1 MNIRLKILLLLLVA
15 FASNIFH
22 SSNTLQAQGFYTTFG
37 QNRVQYHDFIWSYYE
52 SDNFITYY
60 YQGGYDLCK
69 FTVVLAET
77 TLEEIES
84 KLEYKNNTKVEIM
97 VYHNLSDLKQ
107 TNIGLNIERN
117 NTGGVTKIIG
127 NKIFVHF
134 DGNHQ
139 NLARQIR
146 EGIVRVSLEKMIF
159 GSNIQEILQNAVL
172 LNLPDWFVNGLV
184 SYVGEEWSPEM
195 DNRLRA
201 GILRGDYTD
210 FNKLEGEE
218 ATFAGHALW
227 HYISQMN
234 GQTAIPNIL
243 YLTRINRSVESGF
256 LFVLGNTQKNIIN
269 DFNNY
274 YASLYR
280 QEVKQRDSIST
291 ENIVHKSRKN
301 FRRKNILLDEIK
313 VSPTGKYI
321 AYTTSEIGKNKV
333 FVLNTET
340 NEKKVI
346 LRTGFKSHTLSFTD
360 NYPLLAWDNSG
371 EKLALVYDKRD
382 EIKLMIYDVEK
393 ETKFTDDITKFQQ
406 VVDIAFAKDP
416 RKLVMSAVQ
425 RGQIDLWM
433 YFIPNTKT
441 TRLTNDFYTEL
452 QPRYVELD
460 GHEGILF
467 ASNRPTDTL
476 RTERLDTILPP
487 AKNDIFFYDL
497 NYTGL
502 DEKKDRQL
510 VQITN
515 TPYANEYLPTLYD
528 STHIAFLSEENGINN
543 RYVAHFDSVFV
554 RQDVRVY
561 YPDSFA
567 LNPTYPLEN
576 LQQKGLIDTII
587 YQNIYKKTATAYPI
601 TNYSQGILEADIAAK
616 SGEDIQLFYRNGRYE
631 FHKEKIAEN
640 IKTAKKS
647 LKKTTY
653 RKQYELFEKAEK
665 KRAAEKNE
673 NILSPELVQKGVI
686 KVYSAEKEKEKAAAE
701 KKEETTFLIDD
712 FLAENKKDIEK
723 EKADNQTVTN
733 ADSLKN
739 ETIKNDK
746 TADENKEKIDTENY
760 FFQSEFDFLEEDAIV
775 DENTVATNGQ
785 NQSVS
790 DEDKQRPIFVRTD
803 IRKHFTQFS
812 IDHVV
817 SQVDNTV
824 IFNSYESFNLTPVE
838 FSVPDLNAFFK
849 FGVTDLMEN
858 YRIMGGFRF
867 PLDLNGMEYFLE
879 YHNLKKRL
887 DKKLLL
893 YRKTARNQLII
904 TDIPDFPEFPVTA
917 KNITNYAQYTL
928 SYPFDVNTSVRTH
941 FGLRNDRI
949 EFLATD
955 RISIELPPAY
965 ENWVHAKVE
974 YIYDNTINTG
984 LNLMNGMRYKLYAE
998 VHKPFDAVVSDQALD
1013 FSIKNTGLL
1022 GIVGGDFRH
1031 YQKVHRQIIFANRF
1045 AFAHSFGS
1053 KKMIYYL
1060 GGVENWLAFNPERY
1074 FDYGTPVDENGNYAF
1089 KSLATNVR
1097 GFKQNVRNGNSFAV
1111 INSELRIPIFSYL
1124 SLTPIR
1130 SEFLKNFQ
1138 IVGFA
1143 DIGMAWRGISPFNDE
1158 NQFTVV
1164 TIGGPPSPVEATVK
1178 YFRSPVVGGYG
1189 VGLRSKILGYFLR
1202 FDAAWGVD
1210 TGARSDAV
1218 LYWSLGLD
1226 F

>member
-1 MNIRLKILLLLLVA
+1 MNIHLKILLFIVVA
-15 FASNIFH
+15 FSSTLFN

-77 TLEEIES
+77 TLADIES

-195 DNRLRA
+195 DDRLRA

-227 HYISQMN
+227 HYIAQIN

-243 YLTRINRSVESGF
+243 YLTRINRSIESGF
-256 LFVLGNTQKNIIN
+256 LFVLGNTQKNVIN

-274 YASLYR
+274 YSNLYR
-280 QEVKQRDSIST
+280 QEITQCDSISN
-291 ENIVHKSRKN
+291 ESLIYKSGKN
-301 FRRKNILLDEIK
+301 FRKKNILLDEMK

-340 NEKKVI
+340 NERRVI
-346 LRTGFKSHTLSFTD
+346 LRTGFKSHTLAFTD
-360 NYPLLAWDNSG
+360 NYPLLAWDKSG
-371 EKLALVYDKRD
+371 EKLAVVYEKRD
-382 EIKLMIYDVEK
+382 KIKLMIYDVEK
-393 ETKFTDDITKFQQ
+393 NVKINDDVTKFQQ
-406 VVDIAFAKDP
+406 VVDISFMSDP

-425 RGQIDLWM
+425 RGQVDLWI

-452 QPRYVELD
+452 QPRYIEMD
-460 GHEGILF
+460 EHEGILF

-487 AKNDIFFYDL
+487 TKNDIFFYDL
-497 NYTGL
+497 KNTGL
-502 DEKKDRQL
+502 DENKDRNL
-510 VQITN
+510 VRVTN
-515 TPYANEYLPTLYD
+515 TPYANEYFPSLYD
-528 STHIAFLSEENGINN
+528 STHIAFLSTENGVNN
-543 RYVAHFDSVFV
+543 RYAAHFDSVFV
-554 RQDVRVY
+554 RQDIRVY

-576 LQQKGLIDTII
+576 LKQEGLIDTII
-587 YQNIYKKTATAYPI
+587 YQDIYKKTATSYPI
-601 TNYSQGILEADIAAK
+601 TNYAESILEADVATK
-616 SGEDIQLFYRNGRYE
+616 SGEDIRLFYRNSRYE
-631 FHKEKIAEN
+631 FHKEKVFEN
-640 IKTAKKS
+640 VELAKKS
-647 LKKTTY
+647 LKKTSY
-653 RKQYELFEKAEK
+653 RKQYELFEKTEK
-665 KRAAEKNE
+665 KRAAERDVNV
-673 NILSPELVQKGVI
+673 LSPDLIQKGVL
-686 KVYSAEKEKEKAAAE
+686 KVYSPKEKETA
-701 KKEETTFLIDD
+701 KEENATFLIDD
-712 FLAENKKDIEK
+712 FLEENNKGIET
-723 EKADNQTVTN
+723 EKTDSQTVINNDSLQDEMVKET
-733 ADSLKN
+733 AIDSLKSKKVD
-739 ETIKNDK
+739 I
-746 TADENKEKIDTENY
+746 ENY

-775 DENTVATNGQ
+775 DENTINAN
-785 NQSVS
+785 NKDANAS
-790 DEDKQRPIFVRTD
+790 DADKQRPIFVRTD

-867 PLDLNGMEYFLE
+867 PLGLNGMEYFLE

-887 DKKLLL
+887 DKKILL
-893 YRKTARNQLII
+893 YRKSARNQLII

-928 SYPFDVNTSVRTH
+928 SYPFDVNTSLRGHV
-941 FGLRNDRI
+941 GLRNDRI

-955 RISIELPPAY
+955 RVSIELPPAY
-965 ENWVHAKVE
+965 ENWAHAKLE
-974 YIYDNTINTG
+974 YIYDNTIKTG
-984 LNLMNGMRYKLYAE
+984 LNLLNGMRYKLYAE
-998 VHKPFDAVVSDQALD
+998 VHKPFDAVVTDQKLD

-1031 YQKVHRQIIFANRF
+1031 YQKVHKQIIFANRF

-1060 GGVENWLAFNPERY
+1060 GGVENWLAFNPEKY
-1074 FDYGTPVDENGNYAF
+1074 FDYSTPVDENGNYAF

-1143 DIGMAWRGISPFNDE
+1143 DIGMAWEGISPFNDE

-1178 YFRSPVVGGYG
+1178 YFRSPIVGGYG
-1189 VGLRSKILGYFLR
+1189 LGVRSKILGYFLR

>member
-1 MNIRLKILLLLLVA
+1 MNIHLKILLLLLVA
-15 FASNIFH
+15 FASNIFYT
-22 SSNTLQAQGFYTTFG
+22 SSRLQAQGFYTTFG

-77 TLEEIES
+77 TLADIES

-107 TNIGLNIERN
+107 TNIGLGIERN

-139 NLARQIR
+139 NLTRQIR

-172 LNLPDWFVNGLV
+172 LNLPEWFVNGLV

-227 HYISQMN
+227 HYIAQIN

-256 LFVLGNTQKNIIN
+256 LFVLGNTQKNIIK

-274 YASLYR
+274 YSNLYR
-280 QEVKQRDSIST
+280 QEIKQCDSIST
-291 ENIVHKSRKN
+291 ESLIYKSGRN
-301 FRRKNILLDEIK
+301 FRRKNILLDEMK

-333 FVLNTET
+333 FILNTET
-340 NEKKVI
+340 NEQKVI

-360 NYPLLAWDNSG
+360 NYPLLAWDKSG
-371 EKLALVYDKRD
+371 EKLAIVYDKRD

-393 ETKFTDDITKFQQ
+393 EIKISDDITKFQQ
-406 VVDIAFAKDP
+406 VVDIAFTSDP

-497 NYTGL
+497 KNTGL
-502 DEKKDRQL
+502 DENKDRNL
-510 VQITN
+510 VRITN

-528 STHIAFLSEENGINN
+528 STHISFLSTENGVNN
-543 RYVAHFDSVFV
+543 RYVAHFDSLFV

-567 LNPTYPLEN
+567 LNPTYPLAD
-576 LQQKGLIDTII
+576 LQQKGVIDTII
-587 YQNIYKKTATAYPI
+587 YQDIYKKTAKSYPV
-601 TNYSQGILEADIAAK
+601 TNYSEGILEADVAAK
-616 SGEDIQLFYRNGRYE
+616 SGEAVQLFYRNGRYE
-631 FHKEKIAEN
+631 FHKEKVLDDAEA
-640 IKTAKKS
+640 AKKS
-647 LKKTTY
+647 LKKTSY
-653 RKQYELFEKAEK
+653 RKQYELFEKAEE
-665 KRAAEKNE
+665 KRTV

-686 KVYSAEKEKEKAAAE
+686 KVYSPKAEKEEEKTE
-701 KKEETTFLIDD
+701 QTTFLIDD
-712 FLAENKKDIEK
+712 FLAENNKEIEPKKPDSQIVI
-723 EKADNQTVTN
+723 NS
-733 ADSLKN
+733 DSLKSEAIN
-739 ETIKNDK
+739 AEKIT
-746 TADENKEKIDTENY
+746 DENKEKIDVENY

-775 DENTVATNGQ
+775 NENAANTNTKGG
-785 NQSVS
+785 NAS
-790 DEDKQRPIFVRTD
+790 DKNEKRPIFVRTD
-803 IRKHFTQFS
+803 IRKHFTQFT

-817 SQVDNTV
+817 SQIDNTV

-867 PLDLNGMEYFLE
+867 PLGLNGMEYFLE
-879 YHNLKKRL
+879 YHDLKKRL

-893 YRKTARNQLII
+893 YRKTTRNQLII

-928 SYPFDVNTSVRTH
+928 SYPFDVNTSIRTH
-941 FGLRNDRI
+941 LGLRNDRI

-965 ENWVHAKVE
+965 ENWAHAKME

-984 LNLMNGMRYKLYAE
+984 LNLMNGMRYKIYAE
-998 VHKPFDAVVSDQALD
+998 VHKPFDAVVTDQQLD

-1031 YQKVHRQIIFANRF
+1031 YQKVHGQIIFANRF

-1060 GGVENWLAFNPERY
+1060 GGVENWLAFNPQKY
-1074 FDYGTPVDENGNYAF
+1074 FDYATPVDENGNYAF

-1130 SEFLKNFQ
+1130 SEFFKNFQ
-1138 IVGFA
+1138 VVGFA
-1143 DIGMAWRGISPFNDE
+1143 DIGMAWQGISPFNDE

-1164 TIGGPPSPVEATVK
+1164 TVGGLPSPVEATVK
-1178 YFRSPVVGGYG
+1178 YFRSPIVGGYG
-1189 VGLRSKILGYFLR
+1189 VGLRSKVLGYFLR